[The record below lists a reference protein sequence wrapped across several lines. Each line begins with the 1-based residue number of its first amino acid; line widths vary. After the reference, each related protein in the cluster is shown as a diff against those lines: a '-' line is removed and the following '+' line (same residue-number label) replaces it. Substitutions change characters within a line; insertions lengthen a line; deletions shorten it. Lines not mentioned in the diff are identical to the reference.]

1 MQTNSFKN
9 LIVSLYYANSNNNI
23 KHYYIKHNNKVKHI
37 KIKNS
42 LKQMYNSLYKNY
54 NCNLQQLNF
63 IQFAYN
69 TNNIK
74 HNLSFKYCISSYN
87 KLKQCLNA
95 M

>member
-1 MQTNSFKN
+1 MQNKLFKN
-9 LIVSLYYANSNNNI
+9 LISTLYYATSNNNI

-37 KIKNS
+37 KKVNS
-42 LKQMYNSLYKNY
+42 LKQVYTTLYKNY
-54 NCNLQQLNF
+54 NCNLMQLSF
-63 IQFAYN
+63 LQFAYN